1 MKLQQN
7 RLKTFL
13 LMAVVLSVAGFHS
26 VAQAAIVVNL
36 EVNASQDQLVATTR
50 GNCSQNNTHGCIQMS
65 GNQVINFNMGNFTCA
80 SGDRW
85 ALSQVILGN
94 AKNSSGNISA
104 DAVRDFNANQSSGV
118 ATPETQNANHIGVR
132 NKNLSAYTIWYTV
145 TATCDGATIKLDP
158 RILNDGSGVP

>member
-1 MKLQQN
+1 M
-7 RLKTFL
+7 R
-13 LMAVVLSVAGFHS
+13 
-26 VAQAAIVVNL
+26 
-36 EVNASQDQLVATTR
+36 
-50 GNCSQNNTHGCIQMS
+50 

-94 AKNSSGNISA
+94 AKNSSGNIS
-104 DAVRDFNANQSSGV
+104 DEAVRDFGANKSTGV
-118 ATPETQNANHIGVR
+118 VTPEKRDNPNHIGIR

-145 TATCDGATIKLDP
+145 TATCDGSTIKLDP